1 MVSAF
6 TLNYVE
12 EAVGIARAA
21 RACAMPVAI
30 SFTLET
36 DGRLPSGD
44 SLQRAIEIT
53 DEATAYY
60 PVYYMI
66 NCAHPSHFEHGWK
79 GRAAG
84 ASAFAACAPTP
95 RSAAPPS
102 STNAPISTTAIRTSL
117 ASNIGKCASCCRG
130 CRSSAVAAVPT
141 TGMWS
146 RFAGRWRL
154 DWVGKTAVV
163 IVADG
168 RYPGHL
174 RSGACGL

>member
-1 MVSAF
+1 MVSAL

-117 ASNIGKCASCCRG
+117 VRNIGKCASCCGTDHRHVEQI
-130 CRSSAVAAVPT
+130 CRALAA
-141 TGMWS
+141 
-146 RFAGRWRL
+146 
-154 DWVGKTAVV
+154 
-163 IVADG
+163 
-168 RYPGHL
+168 
-174 RSGACGL
+174 